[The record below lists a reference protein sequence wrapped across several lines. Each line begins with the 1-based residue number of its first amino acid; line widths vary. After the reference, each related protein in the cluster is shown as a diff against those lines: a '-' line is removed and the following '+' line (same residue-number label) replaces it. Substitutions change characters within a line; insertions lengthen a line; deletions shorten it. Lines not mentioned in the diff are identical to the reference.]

1 MPTHELLETVE
12 LSDGRSLSFASFGD
26 PAGRPVFYFHGF
38 PGSRFEPQS
47 NHEAYLKAGIRLLAL
62 DRPGIGYSTRKNKRQ
77 LLDWPEDVVEVAK
90 ILNLEKFSVLGV
102 SGGGPYALACARAIP
117 GYLDKVTVACGLGP
131 MDAPNA
137 TSGMMLSNR
146 ILFSYGR
153 FFPPLLRLSVS
164 LMVRQLSSKPVKG
177 FEKFVEG
184 LPEPDRLVL
193 SGTNAQEL
201 VLASAVE
208 GVRQGSKPLLEE
220 ISIYS
225 KFWGFELSDLNVPI
239 SLFQGEADIDV
250 PASMARYQAEL
261 IPNCELNLY
270 PTDGHFSL
278 LVNRID
284 EIIASL

>member
-77 LLDWPEDVVEVAK
+77 LLDWPDDVVEVAK

-225 KFWGFELSDLNVPI
+225 KFWGFELSDLNVPV

-284 EIIASL
+284 EITASL

>member
-1 MPTHELLETVE
+1 MPTPELFETVE

-38 PGSRFEPQS
+38 PGSRFEPQL

-62 DRPGIGYSTRKNKRQ
+62 DRPGIGQSTRKNKRK
-77 LLDWPEDVVEVAK
+77 LSDWPDDVVEVAK

-153 FFPPLLRLSVS
+153 FFPPLLRLSVF

-184 LPEPDRLVL
+184 LPKPDRLVL

-220 ISIYS
+220 IRIYS
-225 KFWGFELSDLNVPI
+225 KFWGFELSDLNVPV
-239 SLFQGEADIDV
+239 SLFQGEVDIDV

-278 LVNRID
+278 LVNHVD

>member
-47 NHEAYLKAGIRLLAL
+47 NHEAYLKAEIRLLAL

-208 GVRQGSKPLLEE
+208 GVRQGSTPLLEE

-225 KFWGFELSDLNVPI
+225 KFWGFELSDLNVPV

-284 EIIASL
+284 EITASL

>member
-1 MPTHELLETVE
+1 MPEPELLETVN
-12 LSDGRSLSFASFGD
+12 LSDGRSMSFASFGD

-47 NHEAYLKAGIRLLAL
+47 NHEEYLKAGIRLLAL
-62 DRPGIGYSTRKNKRQ
+62 DRPGMGQSSRKSKRK
-77 LLDWPEDVVEVAK
+77 LLDWPDDVVEVAK
-90 ILNLEKFSVLGV
+90 ILNLKKFSVLGV

-153 FFPPLLRLSVS
+153 FFPPFLRLSVS

-177 FEKFVEG
+177 FEKFIEG

>member
-1 MPTHELLETVE
+1 MPEPQLLETVN
-12 LSDGRSLSFASFGD
+12 LSDGRSMSFASFGD

-47 NHEAYLKAGIRLLAL
+47 NHEEYLKAGIRLLAL
-62 DRPGIGYSTRKNKRQ
+62 DRPGVGQSSRKSKRK
-77 LLDWPEDVVEVAK
+77 LLDWPNDVVEVAK
-90 ILNLEKFSVLGV
+90 ILNLKKFSVLGV

-137 TSGMMLSNR
+137 TSGMMISNR

-153 FFPPLLRLSVS
+153 FFPPFLRLSVS

-201 VLASAVE
+201 VLASAIE
-208 GVRQGSKPLLEE
+208 GVRQGSGPLLEE
-220 ISIYS
+220 IRIYS
-225 KFWGFELSDLNVPI
+225 KFWGFELSDLNIPV
-239 SLFQGEADIDV
+239 SLFQGEVDIDV

-261 IPNCELNLY
+261 IPDCELNLY

>member
-1 MPTHELLETVE
+1 MPEPELLKTVK
-12 LSDGRSLSFASFGD
+12 LSDGRSLSYASFGD
-26 PAGRPVFYFHGF
+26 PAGKPVFYFHGF

-62 DRPGIGYSTRKNKRQ
+62 DRPGMGQSTRKSKRK
-77 LLDWPEDVVEVAK
+77 LLDWPDDVVEVAK

-146 ILFSYGR
+146 VLFRYGR
-153 FFPPLLRLSVS
+153 FFPPLLRLSVF

-193 SGTNAQEL
+193 SEPEAQEF
-201 VLASAVE
+201 VLTSAVE
-208 GVRQGSKPLLEE
+208 GVCQGGGPLLEE
-220 ISIYS
+220 IRIYS
-225 KFWGFELSDLNVPI
+225 KLWGFKLDDLNIPI
-239 SLFQGEADIDV
+239 SLFQGEVDIDV

-261 IPNCELNLY
+261 IPDCELNLY

-278 LVNRID
+278 LVNHID

>member
-1 MPTHELLETVE
+1 MPTPELLETVE

-38 PGSRFEPQS
+38 PGSRFEPQL

-62 DRPGIGYSTRKNKRQ
+62 DRPGIGQSTRKNKRK
-77 LLDWPEDVVEVAK
+77 LLDWPDDVVEVAK

-153 FFPPLLRLSVS
+153 FFPPLLRLSIF

-193 SGTNAQEL
+193 SGANAQEL

-208 GVRQGSKPLLEE
+208 GVHQGSRPLLEE
-220 ISIYS
+220 IGIYS
-225 KFWGFELSDLNVPI
+225 KFWGFELSDLNVPV
-239 SLFQGEADIDV
+239 SLFQGEVDIDV

>member
-1 MPTHELLETVE
+1 MPTPELFETVE

-26 PAGRPVFYFHGF
+26 PAGKPVFYFHGF

-62 DRPGIGYSTRKNKRQ
+62 DRPGIGQSTRKNKRK
-77 LLDWPEDVVEVAK
+77 LSDWPDDVVEVAK

-153 FFPPLLRLSVS
+153 FFPPLLRLSIF

-184 LPEPDRLVL
+184 LPEPD
-193 SGTNAQEL
+193 
-201 VLASAVE
+201 
-208 GVRQGSKPLLEE
+208 
-220 ISIYS
+220 
-225 KFWGFELSDLNVPI
+225 
-239 SLFQGEADIDV
+239 
-250 PASMARYQAEL
+250 
-261 IPNCELNLY
+261 
-270 PTDGHFSL
+270 
-278 LVNRID
+278 
-284 EIIASL
+284 

>member
-1 MPTHELLETVE
+1 MSAPKLLETVE

-26 PAGRPVFYFHGF
+26 PAGKPVFYFHGF

-47 NHEAYLKAGIRLLAL
+47 NHDSYLKAGIRLLAL
-62 DRPGIGYSTRKNKRQ
+62 DRPGMGQSSRKSKRK
-77 LLDWPEDVVEVAK
+77 LLDWPDDVVEVAK
-90 ILNLEKFSVLGV
+90 ILNLKKFSVLGV

-131 MDAPNA
+131 MEAPNA

-146 ILFSYGR
+146 ILFRYGR
-153 FFPPLLRLSVS
+153 FFPPLLHFSVFQ
-164 LMVRQLSSKPVKG
+164 MVRQLSSKPVKG
-177 FEKFVEG
+177 FEKFLEG

-193 SGTNAQEL
+193 SEPGAKES

-208 GVRQGSKPLLEE
+208 GVNQGNGPLLEE
-220 ISIYS
+220 IRIYS
-225 KFWGFELSDLNVPI
+225 KFWGFKLDDLNIPV
-239 SLFQGEADIDV
+239 SLFQGEVDIDV

-261 IPNCELNLY
+261 IPDCELNLY
-270 PTDGHFSL
+270 PNEGHFSL
-278 LVNRID
+278 LVNHID

>member
-1 MPTHELLETVE
+1 MPEPELLETVK
-12 LSDGRSLSFASFGD
+12 LSDGRSLSYASFGD
-26 PAGRPVFYFHGF
+26 PAGKPVFYFHGF

-62 DRPGIGYSTRKNKRQ
+62 DRPGMGESTRKSKRK
-77 LLDWPEDVVEVAK
+77 LLDWPDDVVEVAK

-146 ILFSYGR
+146 ILFRYGR
-153 FFPPLLRLSVS
+153 FFPLLLRLSVF

-193 SGTNAQEL
+193 SEPEAQEF
-201 VLASAVE
+201 VLTSAVE
-208 GVRQGSKPLLEE
+208 GVCQGGGPLLEE
-220 ISIYS
+220 IRIYS
-225 KFWGFELSDLNVPI
+225 KLWGFKLDDLNIPI
-239 SLFQGEADIDV
+239 SLFQGEVDIDV

-261 IPNCELNLY
+261 IPDCELNLY

-278 LVNRID
+278 LVNHID